1 MMKSVKFSTGMAAG
15 AVLGMVAF
23 VLLDPISGKKK
34 RCIRKKSRN
43 VAKAIGTAMESFADM
58 F

>member
-34 RCIRKKSRN
+34 RCIRKKSRH